1 MGEIFDNDSLARP
14 KKTQVMGQQLG
25 VGTQTTQPSPAATQT
40 TDAGVD
46 TNTQATDAGVDT
58 ETQTTNRPP
67 AATTPTTDANQ
78 ASGGVGN
85 AGTNLKTVDNNT
97 GLDGTRET
105 AKASTPTYLADWGN
119 ADFMDAVRT
128 GRKPIADY
136 MRDYNRW
143 ATATGNEPLDV
154 FTMMEAIRGNDI
166 NKSYADNEKAKKK
179 LERQQ
184 RWEQIGNVLMHLGNF
199 TGALAGAPAATYES
213 APELSK
219 RQQAVRDAIEK
230 QNGDPQN
237 ILAQIWKERED
248 QRAAQRNAANI
259 ALLGAQKAN
268 VEGETANEKAVAD
281 ANVAL
286 KGAQKKQAE
295 ARERYITDTNKR
307 AADLQPYKIDNLKS
321 ATNANN
327 ARAAA
332 SRASASHSMAET
344 RATNQKTYGDQYKRD
359 RWKIWARNQRR
370 YPNETKEFM
379 KNMNITNSDKN
390 AWPTNV
396 VDEYNAYISDK
407 QQGRKSR
414 GGSRSMLD

>member
-25 VGTQTTQPSPAATQT
+25 AGTQTTQPSPAATQT

-46 TNTQATDAGVDT
+46 TNTQATDAGEDT
-58 ETQTTNRPP
+58 NTQATNRPP
-67 AATTPTTDANQ
+67 GAATQTTDGNQ

-97 GLDGTRET
+97 GLDGTRKT

-166 NKSYADNEKAKKK
+166 NKSYADNEKTQKK

-237 ILAQIWKERED
+237 ILAQIWKERAD
-248 QRAAQRNAANI
+248 QRVAQLNAANI
-259 ALLGAQKAN
+259 ALRGAQKKN
-268 VEGETANEKAVAD
+268 VEGETENEKAVAD

-286 KGAQKKQAE
+286 KGAQQEQAE
-295 ARERYITDTNKR
+295 TAADVNKAREQYITDTSQR
-307 AADLQPYKIDNLKS
+307 AADLHPLKRANIKS
-321 ATNANN
+321 STNANN
-327 ARAAA
+327 AR
-332 SRASASHSMAET
+332 ASHSMAET

-407 QQGRKSR
+407 QKGRKSR
-414 GGSRSMLD
+414 GGSRSILD